1 MKNKYINHIVKTSV
15 PGMFVVVFGLGLSA
29 NTYAVNTGTVL
40 STTTSTMVASGR
52 PYQHLKRT
60 SRGSIEIKHNEHA
73 GMHRTMKEHSN
84 RPYSH
89 IRRSPVMEQSEFA
102 AMETGKA
109 SKQRLHRNASQGGK
123 PYRLR

>member
-29 NTYAVNTGTVL
+29 NTYADNTGTVL
-40 STTTSTMVASGR
+40 SATTSTMVASGR

-60 SRGSIEIKHNEHA
+60 SRGSIEIKHNTDT
-73 GMHRTMKEHSN
+73 GMRRTMKEHSN

-89 IRRSPVMEQSEFA
+89 ISRSPVLEQSEFA
-102 AMETGKA
+102 AMETGKS
-109 SKQRLHRNASQGGK
+109 SKQRMHRNASQGGK